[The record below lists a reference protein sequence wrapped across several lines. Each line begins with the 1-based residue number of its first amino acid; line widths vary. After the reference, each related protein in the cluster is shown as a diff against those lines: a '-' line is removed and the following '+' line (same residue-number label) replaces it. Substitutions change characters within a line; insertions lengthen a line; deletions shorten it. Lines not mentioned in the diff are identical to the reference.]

1 MVEDRRILLADAGI
15 TVLATAGARGL
26 THRAVD
32 RAAGIAEG
40 STSYYFRTR
49 VALLRA
55 CAERLAAHTMD
66 VIAAAAESGR
76 LTDAGLV
83 EVSVAAVHAWIADG
97 GRLVLA
103 RHELLLESARDPGL
117 REPIEMTTDYV
128 RTLVEQRLTDLS
140 LPDPTGR
147 TGDLVACL
155 DGLALAF
162 AVAGTADRDVVAR
175 SVTRVMSGLLR
186 QN

>member
-1 MVEDRRILLADAGI
+1 MVEDRRILLADRGL

-32 RAAGIAEG
+32 RASGIAEG

-66 VIAAAAESGR
+66 VIAAAESGQ
-76 LTDAGLV
+76 LTDAGLI
-83 EVSVAAVHAWIADG
+83 ELSVTAVHAWTADG

-103 RHELLLESARDPGL
+103 RHELLLESARDPAV
-117 REPIEMTTDYV
+117 REPIELATDYV
-128 RTLVEQRLTDLS
+128 RTLVEQRIADLG
-140 LPDPTGR
+140 LPDPAER
-147 TGDLVACL
+147 TRDLVAFL

-162 AVAGTADRDVVAR
+162 AVAGTVDRDVVAR
-175 SVTRVMSGLLR
+175 SVARVMSGLLR
-186 QN
+186 QD